1 MFWYNFIWGGRM
13 PGWDLLGRSLLLFG
27 GIMVLL
33 GLAFLFAPRF
43 PFLGKLPGDI
53 FIQRG
58 NFSFFF
64 PLATCL
70 LASLGL
76 TLLVSL
82 ILFLL
87 RR

>member
-1 MFWYNFIWGGRM
+1 MS
-13 PGWDLLGRSLLLFG
+13 GWDILGRSLLLFG
-27 GIMVLL
+27 GIMVFL
-33 GLAFLFAPRF
+33 GLLLFFAPHLHF
-43 PFLGKLPGDI
+43 FGKLPGDI
-53 FIQRG
+53 SIQRG

-76 TLLVSL
+76 TLLVNL

>member
-1 MFWYNFIWGGRM
+1 MS
-13 PGWDLLGRSLLLFG
+13 GWDLLGRSLLLFG

-33 GLAFLFAPRF
+33 GLVFLFAPRF

-53 FIQRG
+53 FIQKG

-76 TLLVSL
+76 TLLVNL

>member
-1 MFWYNFIWGGRM
+1 MSA
-13 PGWDLLGRSLLLFG
+13 WDLLGRSLLLFG
-27 GIMVLL
+27 GIMILL
-33 GLAFLFAPRF
+33 GLVFLLAPRF
-43 PFLGKLPGDI
+43 PFLSKLPGDI

-58 NFSFFF
+58 NLSFFF

-70 LASLGL
+70 LISLGL
-76 TLLVSL
+76 TLLVNL